1 MRALHTRLFALR
13 TQARRLRARAALRRP
28 GWVRPAELVLRLD
41 PLGLPG
47 WPSDTKDLSLAR
59 LQDRVAEAVR
69 WRGALP
75 VTVVTERLA
84 TDERVSE
91 VARFA
96 HRLECPTEIRA
107 RATHLSSEQALR
119 IIDTGVDSVVLVLD
133 GDLPGRSIQHVLWPH
148 C

>member
-47 WPSDTKDLSLAR
+47 WPSDTKDLPLAR

-96 HRLECPTEIRA
+96 HRLECRTEIRA
-107 RATHLSSEQALR
+107 RATHLSAAPHVCAMGGADDGRRPPGSGGAAR
-119 IIDTGVDSVVLVLD
+119 TGVTACPL
-133 GDLPGRSIQHVLWPH
+133 
-148 C
+148 